1 LIEGACG
8 WNFSWEEAMKA
19 GRRIL
24 TLRQAF
30 NAREGLTP
38 DQFELPKRIASTT
51 KVDFA
56 ALRDGYFEEM
66 GWDLK
71 SGKPSKQSLAELG
84 LSELTADL

>member
-1 LIEGACG
+1 
-8 WNFSWEEAMKA
+8 MTV

-24 TLRQAF
+24 TLRQSF

-56 ALRDGYFEEM
+56 ALRDGYFAEM
-66 GWDLK
+66 GWDIK
-71 SGKPSKQSLAELG
+71 SGKPSRKALADLGLAELTG
-84 LSELTADL
+84 DL